1 MVKFASVQRVV
12 GALVA
17 WSSLMML
24 PPAAVAFLYEDGT
37 MNLFLISAA
46 VLLVVGAAIYLP
58 VRDASRD
65 LRLRD
70 GFLIVVACWLSLA
83 LVGALPFLLL
93 EDPELSYVDAFFES
107 MSGLTTTGA
116 TIITRIN
123 DLPRGIL
130 FYRQQLQW
138 LGGMGIIVLAVAI
151 LPMLRIGGMQLYRA
165 ETPGPL
171 KDTKLTPR
179 ITETAKALWLIY
191 LGITVLCTLCYWL
204 GGMPMFDAVG
214 HAFSTVAI
222 GGFSTHD
229 QSFAYFANPTLE
241 IVAIIFMIVAGMNFA
256 LHFSAWRKAS
266 AQPYFQDSELRAY
279 AVLLVLFSALATM
292 VLLVDGVYGTLF
304 TSARYGIFHVVSA
317 LTTTGFTSTDF
328 YLWPGFLPL
337 LLVCLAFIGGCAGS
351 TAGGIKVIRVVLLY
365 KHSVREIR
373 RLIHP
378 HAVLPVK
385 FGGRTAAP
393 TVLEAVMGFF
403 FLFVASTVLMT
414 LALRATGLD
423 LVTSFSAVAACITNL
438 GPGLGEVG
446 QSYTTLNDPAKVLL
460 SFAMLAGRLEIYT
473 LLVLL
478 TPAFWRD

>member
-1 MVKFASVQRVV
+1 MKFSSIQRVV

-24 PPAAVAFLYEDGT
+24 PPAAIGSLYRDGT
-37 MNLFLISAA
+37 TQLFLISAA
-46 VLLVVGAAIYLP
+46 VLAIVGAAIYFP
-58 VRDASRD
+58 VRHASRD

-70 GFLIVVACWLSLA
+70 GFLIVVGCWMSLA

-93 EDPELSYVDAFFES
+93 EDPQLTYVDAFFES

-191 LGITVLCTLCYWL
+191 LGITIMCALCYWL
-204 GGMPMFDAVG
+204 GGMQMFDAVG

-229 QSFAYFANPTLE
+229 QSLAYFDNPTLE
-241 IVAIIFMIVAGMNFA
+241 TVAIIFMFAAGMNFA
-256 LHFSAWRKAS
+256 LHFTAWRKAS
-266 AQPYFQDSELRAY
+266 AQPYFQDSELKAY
-279 AVLLVLFSALATM
+279 TLILVVASVLVTAMLM
-292 VLLVDGVYGTLF
+292 VDHVYDDLF
-304 TSARYGIFHVVSA
+304 TAARFGIFQVVST

-328 YLWPGFLPL
+328 YLWPGFLPV
-337 LLVCLAFIGGCAGS
+337 LLVCLAFVGGCAGS
-351 TAGGIKVIRVVLLY
+351 TAGGVKVIRVVLLY
-365 KHSVREIR
+365 RQSVREIS

-378 HAVLPVK
+378 HAILPVK

-393 TVLEAVMGFF
+393 NVLDAVMGFF
-403 FLFVASTVLMT
+403 FLFITSAVLLT
-414 LALRATGLD
+414 LALHATGVD
-423 LVTSFSAVAACITNL
+423 LVTSFSAVSACITNL
-438 GPGLGEVG
+438 GPGLGDVG
-446 QSYTTLNDPAKVLL
+446 RSYATLNDVAKVLL
-460 SFAMLAGRLEIYT
+460 SIAMLAGRLEIYT
-473 LLVLL
+473 LLVLF